1 MSTRCSATAAA
12 LAVLGLTTAC
22 AGPVTSSSSA
32 SRAELYGSLAELT
45 AASSLVVA
53 GVAGDQRTAADV
65 TPTLDSTLTAFE
77 VAATVEPE
85 DGPSEGRTIV
95 VRQTGSADQPPPA
108 GPLLEPGRAYLLF
121 LTASGLPGELAEQF
135 YVTGVTAGLYT
146 ARDPASVLVASGDW
160 GTAVFDE
167 AAAGEGDVLPD
178 AVTAADVPRSSE
190 PQEAYT
196 AP

>member
-1 MSTRCSATAAA
+1 MTTRCRAAAAA

-32 SRAELYGSLAELT
+32 SRAALYGSLTELT

-53 GVAGDQRTAADV
+53 GVAGDQRTAADI
-65 TPTLDSTLTAFE
+65 TPSLDFTLTAFE
-77 VAATVEPE
+77 VEATVEPE
-85 DGPSEGRTIV
+85 GGSFEGRTIV

-108 GPLLEPGRAYLLF
+108 GSLLEPGRAYLLF
-121 LTASGLPGELAEQF
+121 LTASGLPGELAEQY

-146 ARDPASVLVASGDW
+146 ARDPAALLVESGDW

-167 AAAGEGDVLPD
+167 AAVEEGDVLPD
-178 AVTAADVPRSSE
+178 AVTAADVPALGE
-190 PQEAYT
+190 PQEDYI